1 MKLIGKIF
9 KSILS
14 FKDAPCLASLVKQ
27 GKQVFEC
34 KQALKTWENIWKLS
48 GYCGLELLL
57 LAFFAYELWQRLKSS
72 DEGFDAFMKTGW
84 NCG

>member
-9 KSILS
+9 KSTLS
-14 FKDAPCLASLVKQ
+14 FKDAPCLGSSVKQ
-27 GKQVFEC
+27 GKQC
-34 KQALKTWENIWKLS
+34 LNASKRLKNGNIWNLS